1 MHVII
6 SIYRYM
12 FVLQFI
18 DASDLEKATKKED
31 PGRYHKAVTALA
43 DCDGILV
50 PGKTFPCLTITIL
63 QYTCISCHA
72 FSQVVSEFEV

>member
-1 MHVII
+1 
-6 SIYRYM
+6 M
-12 FVLQFI
+12 FVFQFI

-50 PGKTFPCLTITIL
+50 PGIAFPCLTITIL
-63 QYTCISCHA
+63 QHVHLISCHA
-72 FSQVVSEFEV
+72 FSQVVSEFEA

>member
-1 MHVII
+1 
-6 SIYRYM
+6 M
-12 FVLQFI
+12 FVFQFI

-50 PGKTFPCLTITIL
+50 PGKTF
-63 QYTCISCHA
+63 YA
-72 FSQVVSEFEV
+72 